1 MGLDPSST
9 KAVLL
14 PVALAGLIGG
24 GLFVADRPA
33 AGDAASGPQ
42 KGTPAEPVGKDAA
55 KTSAARGRET
65 VAAGHGTKASTT
77 PARPAATAKLLPVL
91 HAGWGN
97 KLGELGHEIPMEAA
111 PLGPTSFVVDEQG
124 NVHVL
129 DAVNSRVVVF
139 ERGTATRAVALSQ
152 DTFQDIDFRSP
163 GPKGAAEQGYVLLDP
178 FTAGS
183 LAFTD
188 AKGRIAHEVP
198 LVGEGVA
205 EAGLVTAIFSRP
217 DGVWVEMGHDYLM
230 RLTDATGA
238 PAQERKRAEGRFVGA
253 GDDTVEAF
261 AHKPF
266 GASVYTHA
274 RGEASGRQ
282 LVRSQFALPLLSL
295 TGVEGLPDGSVY
307 LGVRLHE
314 DDIASPFAIKRT
326 EHWIIAYGPDGA
338 ERDRLLVP
346 EPNGPEE
353 TFREMK
359 AGRDGKMYAWTFTE
373 TGVDI
378 YRREP

>member
-33 AGDAASGPQ
+33 ASESPRAPARDAQ
-42 KGTPAEPVGKDAA
+42 TGTIGEDVA
-55 KTSAARGRET
+55 KSSAARAHDTVGRRAG
-65 VAAGHGTKASTT
+65 AATT
-77 PARPAATAKLLPVL
+77 PAKRAAKLVPVL
-91 HAGWGN
+91 HAPWGN
-97 KLGELGHEIPMEAA
+97 KLGELGHEIPLEAA
-111 PLGPTSFVVDEQG
+111 PLGPTSFVVDAQG

-139 ERGTATRAVALSQ
+139 ERGTASRTVALSQ
-152 DTFQDIDFRSP
+152 DTFQDIDFRDA
-163 GPKGAAEQGYVLLDP
+163 GPHASADRGYVLLDP

-183 LAFTD
+183 LAYTD
-188 AKGRIAHEVP
+188 AKGRIVHEVP
-198 LVGEGVA
+198 LVGEGVS
-205 EAGLVTAIFSRP
+205 EPGLVTAIFSRP
-217 DGVWVEMGHDYLM
+217 DGTWVEMGHDYLM
-230 RLTDATGA
+230 RLTDEAGA
-238 PAQERKRAEGRFVGA
+238 PAEKRERAEGRFVGA
-253 GDDTVEAF
+253 GADTIEAF

-266 GASVYTHA
+266 GASIYTHA
-274 RGEASGRQ
+274 RGEVAGRQ
-282 LVRSQFALPLLSL
+282 LARPQFALPLLSL

-314 DDIASPFAIKRT
+314 DEIVSPFAIKRT

>member
-24 GLFVADRPA
+24 GLFVADKQSPSEIPGATKEARA
-33 AGDAASGPQ
+33 VGV
-42 KGTPAEPVGKDAA
+42 VGKDAA
-55 KTSAARGRET
+55 KQSQANARQNVGAPAKR
-65 VAAGHGTKASTT
+65 
-77 PARPAATAKLLPVL
+77 PARPAAKLVQVI
-91 HAGWGN
+91 HAPWGN

-139 ERGTATRAVALSQ
+139 ERDTAVRTVALAQ

-163 GPKGAAEQGYVLLDP
+163 KGGAEKGYVLLDP

-188 AKGRIAHEVP
+188 PKGRIAHEVP
-198 LVGEGVA
+198 LVGEGVT

-217 DGVWVEMGHDYLM
+217 DGAWVELGHDYLM
-230 RLTDATGA
+230 RLTDETGA
-238 PAQERKRAEGRFVGA
+238 PAEQRKRAEGRFVGA
-253 GDDTVEAF
+253 GEDTIEAF
-261 AHKPF
+261 AQKPY
-266 GASVYTHA
+266 GASIYAHA
-274 RGEASGRQ
+274 RGEVAGTRLVQTQ
-282 LVRSQFALPLLSL
+282 LPLPLLSL

-314 DDIASPFAIKRT
+314 DDVAAPFAIKRT
-326 EHWIIAYGPDGA
+326 EHWIIAYEPDGT

-346 EPNGPEE
+346 EPFGPEE